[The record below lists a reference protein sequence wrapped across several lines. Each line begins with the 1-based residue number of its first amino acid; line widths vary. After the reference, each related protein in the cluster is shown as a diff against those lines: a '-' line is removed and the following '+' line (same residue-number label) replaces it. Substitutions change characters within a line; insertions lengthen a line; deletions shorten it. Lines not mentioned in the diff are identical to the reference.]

1 MEAQEIEV
9 KGIGTISKSDWVVVL
24 NMDETV
30 LLTEISNQNGPKL
43 WLTVEEWEGRPT
55 MEEAVEKLQPT
66 VKFEKE
72 PPTKF
77 TTFQEAQDAFAE
89 QKARKMAEK
98 EEKLTN
104 MSTIPV
110 EELDKLKTSELF
122 SLAIYTQGEEVVRD
136 KLYCALGHCKN
147 KCGGCDVGEE

>member
-77 TTFQEAQDAFAE
+77 TTFQEAKDAFAE

>member
-1 MEAQEIEV
+1 
-9 KGIGTISKSDWVVVL
+9 
-24 NMDETV
+24 
-30 LLTEISNQNGPKL
+30 
-43 WLTVEEWEGRPT
+43 VEEWEGRPT

-77 TTFQEAQDAFAE
+77 TTFQEAKDAFAE